1 VGFRIRL
8 TIAVISVYREG
19 EQFSCAREEMS
30 RLKRR
35 EYSIKPDSHNFI
47 TDLPSCLVGKKE
59 TIEISRY
66 KIVQL
71 LAEMGLFQHEIALC
85 LNMNEDTFEKH
96 LTVDEKLRTALQL
109 GKRKPDQQVQMSL
122 YQLALG
128 YNFQETTVEEEYIVS
143 SKDGVLCETII
154 GKKVK
159 KANKHQPANP
169 TAVLFWLKNRLPKVW
184 KDRVEATIT
193 LRDRA
198 EMAHRFGT

>member
-1 VGFRIRL
+1 
-8 TIAVISVYREG
+8 
-19 EQFSCAREEMS
+19 MS

-35 EYSIKPDSHNFI
+35 EYSISPDSHV
-47 TDLPSCLVGKKE
+47 TVYDKPTCLATVEEEIKINRY
-59 TIEISRY
+59 TIVR
-66 KIVQL
+66 L
-71 LAEMGLFQHEIALC
+71 LAEMGLFNHEIALC
-85 LNMNEDTFEKH
+85 LNMNENTFETN
-96 LTVDEKLRTALQL
+96 LTRDPKLREAVTL

-128 YNFQETTVEEEYIVS
+128 YNFQETVVEEEYLVS
-143 SKDGVLCETII
+143 EKGGFKVETMI

-169 TAVLFWLKNRLPKVW
+169 TAVLFWLKNRLPKIW

-198 EMAHRFGT
+198 EMAHRFGS

>member
-1 VGFRIRL
+1 
-8 TIAVISVYREG
+8 
-19 EQFSCAREEMS
+19 MS

-35 EYSIKPDSHNFI
+35 EYSISPDRHLALFDEP
-47 TDLPSCLVGKKE
+47 TCLSSVEEDIKINRY
-59 TIEISRY
+59 TIVR
-66 KIVQL
+66 L

-85 LNMNEDTFEKH
+85 LNMNEVTFEGQLSK
-96 LTVDEKLRTALQL
+96 DPKLREAITL

-143 SKDGVLCETII
+143 EKGGCRTEQMI

-159 KANKHQPANP
+159 KAHKHQPANP
-169 TAVLFWLKNRLPKVW
+169 TAVLFWLKNRLPKIW

-198 EMAHRFGT
+198 EMAHRFGS

>member
-1 VGFRIRL
+1 
-8 TIAVISVYREG
+8 
-19 EQFSCAREEMS
+19 MS

-35 EYSIKPDSHNFI
+35 EYSIEPDSHNSI
-47 TDLPSCLVGKKE
+47 LDLPACLAGTNE
-59 TIEISRY
+59 LIEISRY

-85 LNMNEDTFEKH
+85 LNMNEKTFDTH
-96 LTVDEKLRTALQL
+96 LTRDPKLREALHL

-128 YNFQETTVEEEYIVS
+128 YNFQETTVEEEYLVS
-143 SKDGVLCETII
+143 VKDGLRIETPI

-159 KANKHQPANP
+159 KSNKHQPANP

-198 EMAHRFGT
+198 EMAHRFGSS